1 MLCLLQ
7 RKDHMPADVLIH
19 DYTQLD
25 SCLLDKFRY
34 NQNLNYLLIIQDNAI
49 LGMLQS

>member
-7 RKDHMPADVLIH
+7 RKDQMPADLIH

-25 SCLLDKFRY
+25 SCLLDKFHN
-34 NQNLNYLLIIQDNAI
+34 NQNFNYLLIIQDNAI